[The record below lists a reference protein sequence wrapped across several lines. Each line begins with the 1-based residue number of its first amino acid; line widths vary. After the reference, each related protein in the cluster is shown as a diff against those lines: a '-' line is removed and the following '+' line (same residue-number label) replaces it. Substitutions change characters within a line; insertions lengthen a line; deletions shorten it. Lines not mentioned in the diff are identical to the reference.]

1 MRRELSRL
9 VVAAIGAPIVLGLV
23 WLGGWWV
30 VGLAAVAGVLAMHE
44 FWLLVK
50 PLRPLAL
57 AGYGSLAGIL
67 LGAKLGGATWM
78 LGGFLSVFALA
89 FLFQLVSRTRAPAT
103 VAIGSTVLGAALVGL
118 GLGSLVL
125 LRDLPH
131 HGRLAVFALLL
142 AVWAADA
149 FAYVAGRAVG
159 RHKLSPVVSPGKT
172 WEGFVAG
179 VIAGVFV
186 VFIALYHQHFLTIG
200 QSLVLGL
207 VIAISEAAG
216 DLFESMLKRDMQVK
230 DSGRL
235 LAGHGGMLDRLDA
248 LLFAAPAAYW
258 TILALNV

>member
-1 MRRELSRL
+1 MSNAVSRL
-9 VVAAIGAPIVLGLV
+9 LVAAIGVPLVLGLV
-23 WLGGWWV
+23 WLGGWWMV
-30 VGLAAVAGVLAMHE
+30 ALAAVAGALAIHE

-50 PLRPLAL
+50 PLRPLSL

-67 LGAKLGGATWM
+67 LGAKLGGTTWM

-103 VAIGSTVLGAALVGL
+103 VAIGSTVLGAAWIGL
-118 GLGSLVL
+118 GLGALVL
-125 LRDLPH
+125 LRDLPK

-149 FAYVAGRAVG
+149 FAYFAGRALG
-159 RHKLSPVVSPGKT
+159 RHKLAPVLSPGKT

-179 VIAGVFV
+179 VAVCVFV

-200 QSLVLGL
+200 ESLVVGFA
-207 VIAISEAAG
+207 IALSEAAG

-230 DSGRL
+230 DTGRL
-235 LAGHGGMLDRLDA
+235 LAGHGGMLDRIDA

-258 TILALNV
+258 TILALS